1 MELFGEKG
9 GNIDKLAA
17 DIRPCPRLGE
27 AVDQNDGRDRH
38 ISTCEREY
46 VQDIANAT
54 VSHQWHHPQ
63 RDLAVRAGLLA
74 GGQRSRQFF
83 SYREFSA
90 LRRTG
95 DQSSRVLVGRYPGFL
110 LGRALLPR
118 NYSWEFSRRNGLSC
132 LRNCSPALFAEPGR
146 CHQHGEQTDSNR
158 SADPHRS
165 NLLRIE
171 SPSPTADSVDAP
183 HRQRKARADRSST
196 STSVR
201 STTKRTQF
209 VPPLQRASANV
220 VPGRRLPSRSRRFG
234 ERTS

>member
-1 MELFGEKG
+1 MELFGEKR
-9 GNIDKLAA
+9 GNVDKLAA

-83 SYREFSA
+83 SHHEFSA
-90 LRRTG
+90 LRHTS
-95 DQSSRVLVGRYPGFL
+95 DQSSRVVVRGYPRL
-110 LGRALLPR
+110 LPGRALLPR
-118 NYSWEFSRRNGLSC
+118 SYGWEFSRRNGLSG
-132 LRNCSPALFAEPGR
+132 LRNWSPALSAEPG
-146 CHQHGEQTDSNR
+146 CYQQHSQQSDSNR
-158 SADPHRS
+158 SANPHRS

-171 SPSPTADSVDAP
+171 PQPDVGFSVGVPT
-183 HRQRKARADRSST
+183 DREKLGPT
-196 STSVR
+196 
-201 STTKRTQF
+201 
-209 VPPLQRASANV
+209 
-220 VPGRRLPSRSRRFG
+220 GH
-234 ERTS
+234 